1 MSKELLKSLIVLID
15 DNNIYT
21 AFKFL
26 IRLIPE
32 DAALPDELEVL
43 LQADQS
49 ILKNGLI
56 SHNDI
61 QWD

>member
-1 MSKELLKSLIVLID
+1 MSKELLKGLIDLID
-15 DNNIYT
+15 DNNIDT
-21 AFKFL
+21 VFKFL

-56 SHNDI
+56 SHNEI
-61 QWD
+61 HWD